1 MIIWIIYYIL
11 LTIIGTIA
19 MRVDK
24 RRAILGQYRVSE
36 KRLLTIGLLGGG
48 FGIAYGAR
56 RYRHKTTRFSFMYG
70 APLMT
75 LIHVM
80 VWSVI
85 LFQGGMM

>member
-1 MIIWIIYYIL
+1 MVIWMVYYVL

-48 FGIAYGAR
+48 LGIAYGAR
-56 RYRHKTTRFSFMYG
+56 KYRHKTTRFSFMYG

-75 LIHVM
+75 LLHG
-80 VWSVI
+80 VI
-85 LFQGGMM
+85 WTTLLIQGGMI